1 MQSFKNVWD
10 YRSWIASN
18 NSLDRCSLKIIIEA
32 RDALTFT
39 ATAAAAAPAPAAG
52 NSTRRGSSTEDSI

>member
-39 ATAAAAAPAPAAG
+39 ATAAAAPAPAAG

>member
-10 YRSWIASN
+10 YRGWIASN

-39 ATAAAAAPAPAAG
+39 ATAAAAPAPAAG

>member
-39 ATAAAAAPAPAAG
+39 ATAAAAPAPAAG
-52 NSTRRGSSTEDSI
+52 TSTRGSSPDDSR

>member
-39 ATAAAAAPAPAAG
+39 ATAAAAPAPAAG
-52 NSTRRGSSTEDSI
+52 NSTRRGSSTEDSR

>member
-39 ATAAAAAPAPAAG
+39 ATAAAAPAPAAG
-52 NSTRRGSSTEDSI
+52 TSTRGSSTEDPR

>member
-1 MQSFKNVWD
+1 MQSIKNVWD

-18 NSLDRCSLKIIIEA
+18 ISLDRCSLKIIIEA

-39 ATAAAAAPAPAAG
+39 ATAAAAPVPAAG